1 MNDNGLKLPQELV
14 YDRRGKGSS
23 QIQGVKITTPAKAK
37 ASNTVY
43 EKQTKRKKFR
53 ARAGIEPII
62 GHLKTDYRM
71 GQNYL
76 SGEQGIQI
84 NALMA
89 ATAWNLKK
97 LMEILKENFWQFIS
111 RLFFKPNLYTI
122 AA

>member
-1 MNDNGLKLPQELV
+1 
-14 YDRRGKGSS
+14 
-23 QIQGVKITTPAKAK
+23 
-37 ASNTVY
+37 
-43 EKQTKRKKFR
+43 
-53 ARAGIEPII
+53 
-62 GHLKTDYRM
+62 M

-97 LMEILKENFWQFIS
+97 LMEILRENFGQFIS